1 MVVLAIVCVHLCE
14 TCVRVCVCVCAC
26 NNKHIHSSIS
36 NIHMRGSTQV
46 HSQTEALA
54 CAHTPSG
61 PTPAIAP
68 DDPTTHRVPKSSELA
83 NVADNT

>member
-14 TCVRVCVCVCAC
+14 TCVRVCVCAC
-26 NNKHIHSSIS
+26 NNKHIHSYIS